1 MHERNEL
8 KERCSELEDE
18 LKKAKRCMN
27 GNFDS
32 KKMLTNHHESNRSA
46 SDISNN
52 GNNHSANSDS
62 GRWSTD
68 SDEGVLVSNSTSKT
82 ANQPDSTEA
91 NDLIKKK
98 APPDTKKPLYFK
110 LNLMNS
116 LKKEANKFKSAT
128 NTKSKSDQ
136 NLVADGPEKS
146 IGPAANKNEE
156 NVRNEDIFIY
166 MPSAMTIRE
175 KNANGNQTAN
185 KARIFEPQPAGRT
198 GKSFLSRFNSMNCG
212 GLELTE
218 KHAQGRELNKSQSNI
233 SSNSSTSSQK
243 SNKPQIVN
251 VYPKRS
257 NSIGELLSDQSKHSD
272 EDEEIKKLYC
282 TRKQI
287 GAKQSTVSDEPK
299 LGNSYKANLQN
310 SIDTL
315 STNNSLSEDNNEDYE
330 ELIAASL
337 QQKRIKMGNQT
348 IWMNEEDEMPNCNQ
362 LANLRGNKLYASFAN
377 GQLVGDKLKASSDY
391 NSQSLFRTGQ
401 YYSEATQKTNKSTSN
416 LSHQSNRSNGSDSQN
431 ALING
436 EFYLRKSRQASVSS
450 LTNGKFESLPIEPSI
465 YGKHLNTLSKERFK
479 NAPQSELD
487 TLQGKCHS
495 ATLQHKKER
504 NSTGKKIASQLQSY
518 FFSGSIS
525 SKKKT
530 EAKSVADSPPKNGTS
545 NVKKTINDLNE
556 KFPLP
561 NAYKKNF
568 ILKGHLN
575 VGLYSNKEQRVESG
589 NLNADPLNFKEEDES
604 IRHVRPS
611 AEHSNG
617 PSIQE
622 LKTKSSKQLKNKKI
636 DKSSIELVQS
646 SCVNLGL
653 SSLVSSHGLS
663 SSVSDVHREI
673 ALAAKE
679 LGAWY

>member
-1 MHERNEL
+1 
-8 KERCSELEDE
+8 
-18 LKKAKRCMN
+18 MN
-27 GNFDS
+27 SSSSLDS
-32 KKMLTNHHESNRSA
+32 KKILTNHHESNRSA

-68 SDEGVLVSNSTSKT
+68 SDEGVLISNPTSKT
-82 ANQPDSTEA
+82 AANQDGSPAAA

-98 APPDTKKPLYFK
+98 GQQSPDAKKPSYFK

-116 LKKEANKFKSAT
+116 LKKNKEMIGLNKFKSAT
-128 NTKSKSDQ
+128 SAKSKSDQ
-136 NLVADGPEKS
+136 NLVENGLERQMS
-146 IGPAANKNEE
+146 QSTKNEE

-166 MPSAMTIRE
+166 VPTIRE
-175 KNANGNQTAN
+175 KNNTKQCTSKTAN
-185 KARIFEPQPAGRT
+185 KTSSRMFESSNRT
-198 GKSFLSRFNSMNCG
+198 NNFLNRFNSMNCG
-212 GLELTE
+212 GLELNGKNLSVRE
-218 KHAQGRELNKSQSNI
+218 QDELNKSQSNV

-257 NSIGELLSDQSKHSD
+257 NSIGELLSDHSQSKHSD

-282 TRKQI
+282 ARKQI
-287 GAKQSTVSDEPK
+287 TKSSGALKPSEPAKLSQVS
-299 LGNSYKANLQN
+299 SYKANLQN

-330 ELIAASL
+330 ELIASTL
-337 QQKRIKMGNQT
+337 QQKRIKTENKT
-348 IWMNEEDEMPNCNQ
+348 IWTNEDDSMLSVNSNQ
-362 LANLRGNKLYASFAN
+362 PVNLRGNKLYASFAN
-377 GQLVGDKLKASSDY
+377 GQLIGDKLRASSEY
-391 NSQSLFRTGQ
+391 ASQSLFRTGQ
-401 YYSEATQKTNKSTSN
+401 YYSEANQRANKSTSN
-416 LSHQSNRSNGSDSQN
+416 LSNCNLSNGSAQHDSQN

-436 EFYLRKSRQASVSS
+436 EFYLMKGRQSSVSS
-450 LTNGKFESLPIEPSI
+450 LTNHNARFESLPIEPSI
-465 YGKHLNTLSKERFK
+465 YGKHLNTLSKEKFK
-479 NAPQSELD
+479 RTPQTELD
-487 TLQGKCHS
+487 AIQSKPNS

-525 SKKKT
+525 SKKKQLT
-530 EAKSVADSPPKNGTS
+530 NDHKDAPSKVTS
-545 NVKKTINDLNE
+545 NVKKQINDLNE

-575 VGLYSNKEQRVESG
+575 VGLYSSKEPASNSLSAE
-589 NLNADPLNFKEEDES
+589 PLNHKEEDES
-604 IRHVRPS
+604 IRHVS
-611 AEHSNG
+611 SSTQANS
-617 PSIQE
+617 PSIHE
-622 LKTKSSKQLKNKKI
+622 LKTKSSKSFKSKKI
-636 DKSSIELVQS
+636 DKNSIELVQS

-653 SSLVSSHGLS
+653 NGLVSSHGLS